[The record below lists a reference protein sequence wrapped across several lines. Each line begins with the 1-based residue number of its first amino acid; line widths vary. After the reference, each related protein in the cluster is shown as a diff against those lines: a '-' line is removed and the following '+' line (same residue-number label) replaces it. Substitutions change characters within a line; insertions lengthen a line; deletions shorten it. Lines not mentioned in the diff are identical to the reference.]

1 MIKKIVFLFIFSLSF
16 FANAQTDRD
25 SIHSKNL
32 LANKLLLKNFDDKAI
47 EKLVFAPWIKDNAL
61 PYKVDNSKEI
71 FCPPVSLQRYFDC
84 GQQSG
89 VYNIY
94 SYEVNRRLNRN
105 ANYLQNQ
112 YSPIFNIILNGKDVD
127 HTLKTWDEMK
137 TVGVICQKYFPYEF
151 VNDFFVR
158 VNGNFTVINF
168 SGYDFFYKAMHHK
181 LDSYYSI
188 DTRTEDGVFLLK
200 NWLYNGLIDGSIG
213 GGAIVYL
220 AFWSSLPNVISE
232 GPEVGKHFLKSLYPF
247 HNHSVAI
254 VGYNDSVYYD
264 YNQDGQITN
273 DIDING
279 DGIIDVRD
287 WEKGAFIAR
296 NSYSTQWGDSGNVYI
311 MYRLF
316 AESVENGNIWNNKAY
331 IMYPKMPQQPLV
343 TFKLKLN
350 HIQRK
355 CLKMSIGVS
364 NSPDAHQ
371 PDFSI
376 DVPFLNY
383 TMGESS
389 SFTSHPIDTTQPVE
403 FGIDLTPLLPY
414 INKNAKEVRFFLNI
428 FENDPDNLY
437 SGFIE
442 DLSLLNY
449 VTGNEQLIL
458 SNRTSIVN
466 NRLNTF
472 SAKTKIEIE
481 SSRLFPN
488 KSPILP
494 IGEPSKFQLTAKGGS
509 PPYHFAK
516 NQNYTQ
522 EIGNQTYTKTA
533 DLLMQDTNYY
543 FFVAVKPK
551 FPILLYD
558 VVWSDSIYVNG
569 NGSISLHNETFN
581 WPFTYFEKSML
592 MSASMIA
599 PYLSYF
605 VYDHASHK
613 ISISNHED
621 FLYVR
626 WTARNRDFEASF
638 YDFAVTIFPSG
649 KIDFLFY
656 NMDNTITVPYM
667 SGISKGDGKTA
678 TFANFFN
685 SPQQNSNYSFTPSPI
700 DTSFQ
705 LLPDG
710 TVFFKSDIAL
720 TKKTPILIS
729 DNMGISSLDTLIL
742 RAGEISPIQI
752 LEVVSQSMQ
761 TTYYKGDTIVLNVK
775 IKNVSNQNINPFT
788 IDFTINS
795 PNIKVLS
802 KRNIYSEIAP
812 NETKIYESAIVLL
825 VTDKYNYDNIAEL
838 ILSSNEDL
846 FNPYILKIPLLTE
859 GVVVDTENYSLFSPA
874 GSELIQNRVYLLS
887 VPIYNKKAISLKN
900 IKSTLVSE
908 NSNFEIIDNEWV
920 ADSLTGF
927 SDQKMVFTIK
937 TKENL
942 EKGKFLKL
950 KGELRFD
957 NSRKIDYEVKLYA
970 NKYDKI
976 EDYEDENN
984 LFIFPNITNQFL
996 SAQSSQESNGN
1007 NFLQLTENTGQ
1018 NPWVRKINANFISGG
1033 SGSIKVLVNSPPN
1046 TAGMLHNVRISSSEI
1061 IRAFSS
1067 TNSDTVNWNFFKFP
1081 IKKGI
1086 DSVTIYYSC
1095 RIQGENVRVMLD
1107 DFVLPDYYSH
1117 SNFDFENNELYLKSL
1132 PNRSIS
1138 AEAKI
1143 ISDALII
1150 KPFALQFSSPL
1161 NRNIDWI
1168 SLPKTS
1174 VFVENRMF
1182 MIPINISTHGLAN
1195 GRYEAVIMALAENE
1209 TKFLKVILDVS
1220 ENFLNEENKI
1230 VVYPNPLS
1238 SFNLYTDLI
1247 ITESGKVHFE
1257 LYNLL
1262 GIKVF
1267 HQIQEVKATEGITTL
1282 RWNLSS
1288 SNALNNGLYVYR
1300 IMSGNQIFTGKI
1312 LISAFSK

>member
-32 LANKLLLKNFDDKAI
+32 LANKLLLKNFDDKAV
-47 EKLVFAPWIKDNAL
+47 EKLVFAPWIKDNVL

-71 FCPPVSLQRYFDC
+71 FCPPAVFQIYPDC

-89 VYNIY
+89 VYKVY

-105 ANYLQNQ
+105 AKYLQNQ
-112 YSPIFNIILNGKDVD
+112 YSPIFNILLNGKDVD

-137 TVGVICQKYFPYEF
+137 TVGAICQKYFPYEYGNQYF
-151 VNDFFVR
+151 VGFGYDFK
-158 VNGNFTVINF
+158 VINF
-168 SGYDFFYKAMHHK
+168 SGYDFFYKAMHNK

-188 DTRTEDGVFLLK
+188 DTRTEDGIQLLK
-200 NWLYNGLIDGSIG
+200 NWLYDGLNNSPQG
-213 GGAIVYL
+213 GLAIVYI
-220 AFWSSLPNVISE
+220 AIMSGITDIIME

-279 DGIIDVRD
+279 DGIVDVRD
-287 WEKGAFIAR
+287 WEKGAFLAR
-296 NSYSTQWGDSGNVYI
+296 NSYGTNWGDSGNVYI

-316 AESVENGNIWNNKAY
+316 AETFENGNIWNNKAY

-364 NSPDAHQ
+364 NSPDAQQ

-383 TMGESS
+383 TIGESS
-389 SFTSHPIDTTQPVE
+389 SFTSHPIDTIQPVE

-428 FENDPDNLY
+428 YENDPDNLY

-449 VTGNEQLIL
+449 MTGNEQLIV

-481 SSRLFPN
+481 SSSLYPN

-509 PPYHFAK
+509 PPYYFAK

-522 EIGNQTYTKTA
+522 EISNQTYTKTA
-533 DLLMQDTNYY
+533 ELLMQDTNYY
-543 FFVAVKPK
+543 FSVAVKPK

-569 NGSISLHNETFN
+569 NGSISLHNETFK

-605 VYDHASHK
+605 VFDHANHK
-613 ISISNHED
+613 ISINNHED

-626 WTARNRDFEASF
+626 WTARNRDFESSF

-656 NMDNTITVPYM
+656 NMDNSITVPYM
-667 SGISKGDGKTA
+667 SGISKGDGKIA

-710 TVFFKSDIAL
+710 TVFFKSDVAL

-742 RAGEISPIQI
+742 RSGEISPIQI

-761 TTYYKGDTIVLNVK
+761 TAYYKGDTIVLNVK
-775 IKNVSNQNINPFT
+775 MKNLSNQNINPFT

-795 PNIKVLS
+795 PNIRVLS
-802 KRNIYSEIAP
+802 KRNNYSIAP

-825 VTDKYNYDNIAEL
+825 VADKYNSDNIAEL
-838 ILSSNEDL
+838 ILSSSDDV
-846 FNPYILKIPLLTE
+846 FNQYILKIPLLTE
-859 GVVVDTENYSLFSPA
+859 GVVLDTENYSLFSPS
-874 GSELIQNRVYLLS
+874 GNELISSQVYILK
-887 VPIYNKKAISLKN
+887 VPIINNKAISLKN
-900 IKSTLVSE
+900 LRSTLLSE
-908 NSNFEIIDNEWV
+908 NSSIEIVDNEWV
-920 ADSLTGF
+920 ADSLSGY

-942 EKGKFLKL
+942 EKGKFLNL

-957 NSRKIDYEVKLYA
+957 NSRKIDYEIKLYA

-984 LFIFPNITNQFL
+984 IFIFPNITNQFV
-996 SAQSSQESNGN
+996 STHTIQEENANS
-1007 NFLQLTENTGQ
+1007 FMQLTERTVQ
-1018 NPWVRKINANFISGG
+1018 NPLVRKIKTNFISGG
-1033 SGSIKVLVNSPPN
+1033 SGNIKFKINSPTN
-1046 TAGMLHNVRISSSEI
+1046 SATILHNIMINTSESSNTFTH
-1061 IRAFSS
+1061 R
-1067 TNSDTVNWNFFKFP
+1067 NSDTANWNFFKFP

-1095 RIQGENVRVMLD
+1095 RIQGENVRVMFD
-1107 DFVLPDYYSH
+1107 DFTLPDYYSH

-1143 ISDALII
+1143 MSDALIH
-1150 KPFALQFSSPL
+1150 KPFVLQFSSPL

-1168 SLPKTS
+1168 SLPKTT

-1195 GRYEAVIMALAENE
+1195 GRYEAVIMALAEND

-1247 ITESGKVHFE
+1247 ISESGKVHFE

-1267 HQIQEVKATEGITTL
+1267 HQIQEVKATEGISTL

-1300 IMSGNQIFTGKI
+1300 IIIGNQIFTGKI